1 MRRLKQ
7 VKRKMVRAEGLRQMA
22 GTHFTHTEKRSI
34 YIYIY
39 LTGLLKC
46 SSFFKVNNLGYHH
59 SHPETVVEHLAGI
72 MSYLRIMI

>member
-34 YIYIY
+34 YIYISIY
-39 LTGLLKC
+39 TYISISIYIYEEK
-46 SSFFKVNNLGYHH
+46 SKFWQVN
-59 SHPETVVEHLAGI
+59 GI
-72 MSYLRIMI
+72 SN